1 MLSHLEVIAIAIME
15 MSFNLPRDLTKP
27 MTQELCD
34 FIDRSS
40 SRLLTTLPRL
50 MVIVTAA
57 VEL

>member
-15 MSFNLPRDLTKP
+15 MSFNLPHDLTKP

-50 MVIVTAA
+50 MVIGTVAG
-57 VEL
+57 EI